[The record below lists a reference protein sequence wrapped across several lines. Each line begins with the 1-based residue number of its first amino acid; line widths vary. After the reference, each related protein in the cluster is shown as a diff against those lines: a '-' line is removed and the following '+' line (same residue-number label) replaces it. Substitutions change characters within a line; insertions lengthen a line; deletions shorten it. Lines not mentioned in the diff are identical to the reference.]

1 MTATATATA
10 SSASGQL
17 SRTDALV
24 RRLVALRAERD
35 VLHAESLRESSGDI
49 ADRATN
55 VEATIRLALL
65 DERIAALEVEIE
77 ESKHDQHTDGVVSV
91 GDTVVLD
98 FGDGPETYVVGSVE
112 QAAAGIDTVTP
123 SSPLG
128 QVIVGAEVGS
138 TVTYSPR
145 SGVTLTATIVA
156 A

>member
-1 MTATATATA
+1 MTATATAATP
-10 SSASGQL
+10 SSSGRA
-17 SRTDALV
+17 SRTDALIG
-24 RRLVALRAERD
+24 RLVALRAERD
-35 VLHAESLRESSGDI
+35 ELLAESLRESTGDI

-65 DERIAALEVEIE
+65 DERIATLELDIE
-77 ESKHDQHTDGVVSV
+77 ESRHAQHTDGVVSV

-128 QVIVGAEVGS
+128 RVIIGAPVGS
-138 TVTYSPR
+138 TVSYSPR
-145 SGVTLTATIVA
+145 SGVTLSATIVA

>member
-1 MTATATATA
+1 MTATAT
-10 SSASGQL
+10 SA
-17 SRTDALV
+17 TDALV
-24 RRLVALRAERD
+24 ARLVALRAERD
-35 VLHAESLRESSGDI
+35 HLLAESLRESSGDI

-65 DERIAALEVEIE
+65 DERIATLELDIE
-77 ESKHDQHTDGVVSV
+77 ESRNARHTDGVVSV

-112 QAAAGIDTVTP
+112 QTAAGIDTVTP

-128 QVIVGAEVGS
+128 RVIIGAAVGS
-138 TVTYSPR
+138 TVSYSPR
-145 SGVTLTATIVA
+145 SGVTLSATIVA